1 MAGGAGDQFATIFCC
16 LLIIS
21 IIVVKS
27 SIKKNKFRTV
37 IIPHPQPVYVP
48 VQLLAQPIQQ
58 PVQIQQPSE
67 TNIFSQ
73 AQNLER
79 ARDFEGAAKA
89 YQEAGAFDQAGR
101 VRQQFLEN
109 TQPIVNIGNVGDT
122 IMHDSV
128 LISDNQSKTCSTCNH
143 QVENDWDLCPNC
155 QSQL

>member
-1 MAGGAGDQFATIFCC
+1 MAIGSSEIFCSL
-16 LLIIS
+16 LLIG
-21 IIVVKS
+21 IIVFFS
-27 SIKKNKFRTV
+27 TKKKKKIV
-37 IIPHPQPVYVP
+37 IIQNPQPVYVP
-48 VQLLAQPIQQ
+48 VQQLAQPIQQ

-101 VRQQFLEN
+101 VRQQFLEK

-128 LISDNQSKTCSTCNH
+128 LISDNQSKHCSTCNH
-143 QVENDWDLCPNC
+143 QVENDWVLCPNC
-155 QSQL
+155 QTRL

>member
-1 MAGGAGDQFATIFCC
+1 MAELFPLTVLCSL
-16 LLIIS
+16 LLIG
-21 IIVVKS
+21 IIVLFS
-27 SIKKNKFRTV
+27 TKKKKKIVTIQN
-37 IIPHPQPVYVP
+37 PQPVYFP
-48 VQLLAQPIQQ
+48 VQQLNKPIQQ

-67 TNIFSQ
+67 TNIFLQ

-128 LISDNQSKTCSTCNH
+128 LISDNQSKHCSACNH
-143 QVENDWDLCPNC
+143 QVENDWILCPNC
-155 QSQL
+155 QTRL